1 MQLCRDVFRCYYS
14 PFQEHTLLANCLR
27 LELDETDDTNTTY
40 IGAIL
45 KLGVPLIFWATFFLN
60 PSLKFQF
67 KLPVCFW
74 FNITFKGTDCING
87 TLFERSLMPRKVN
100 YTRILQIFSSKEGY
114 ENRYVIITYI
124 QVIIT
129 THNSKKKM
137 FWRTSCIFVGL
148 TRDQFLVPGRE
159 KFHSM
164 LTSQFI
170 KKQGFWWTTR
180 VAPTLFQRNA
190 RISTGILE
198 E

>member
-1 MQLCRDVFRCYYS
+1 MIVLSGDDILLGDCDTVSRVGDQGEDEDVIWTNDHVMQLCRDVFRCYYS

-137 FWRTSCIFVGL
+137 F
-148 TRDQFLVPGRE
+148 
-159 KFHSM
+159 
-164 LTSQFI
+164 
-170 KKQGFWWTTR
+170 
-180 VAPTLFQRNA
+180 
-190 RISTGILE
+190 
-198 E
+198 